1 MYVIYTNIWFK
12 YRIEK
17 KECIA
22 NTGSQWGD
30 PRGPLTV
37 LLNCLDFF
45 FFTINIVYGRRK
57 WDVDLLEKPGRA
69 FSLALI
75 RWQTEAG
82 VSCFPC
88 RGDSDIHVYSWQEL
102 LVFWGRGFMMFF
114 ESYCSVMG
122 LAPPVYSCVE
132 SHVLEKQERV
142 NGVRD
147 ASVVPSED
155 KWVTCRFHSPYTI
168 FITVKTEY

>member
-1 MYVIYTNIWFK
+1 MVQISHRKKGMYSK
-12 YRIEK
+12 YRLSVRW
-17 KECIA
+17 
-22 NTGSQWGD
+22 SQGTSHCVTKLF
-30 PRGPLTV
+30 GF
-37 LLNCLDFF
+37 FF

-155 KWVTCRFHSPYTI
+155 KWVTCRFHSHYTI